1 MPITRTITIEKKK
14 TRRTRQ
20 VAFKRKPNPKGKHLV
35 VVESPAKAKTIER
48 ILGPD
53 YKVMASMGHLRDLPK
68 RTMGVDIE
76 NGFTPE
82 YVNSTD
88 RANVIK
94 DLQKAANQ
102 CCDILLA
109 TDPDREGEAISW
121 HLSKLLDVNPEDK
134 VRIAFHEITPPAIRE
149 AIQDPEPIDLE
160 RVDAQQARRVL
171 DRLVGY
177 KLSPWLWR
185 QVYRGLS
192 AGRVQ
197 SVATR
202 LICEREEEIRA
213 FVPVEYWSI
222 EAMYK
227 TEKKESFKAKL
238 TQIDGKDAEL
248 HNGEETDTAVKG
260 IEGKEAEVTAVT
272 KSRKQRKTKPPY
284 TTSTMQQ
291 DAVNKLNFSSKKTMM
306 LAQNLYEGVEIPGHG
321 HVGLITY
328 MRTDS
333 TRISDEMIKQVRPY
347 ISETYGEDYLPAKPN
362 VFSKSKEAQDAH
374 EAIRPTSLSFPPS
387 ALTGI
392 LSRDQLRLY
401 TLIWNRFIAS
411 QMAPQIQ
418 QSTSATLQC
427 GIYTL
432 KATGVHVLFD
442 GFTIMQ
448 PSKKKDSEES
458 DFLPPLKKGD
468 IVKNTKVN
476 GEQHFTAP
484 PPRYTEAG
492 LIKTLEEKGIGRPS
506 TYAPI
511 LDTIQKR
518 RYVTKENKQFVP
530 TEVGFKVT
538 ELLKKYFEG
547 IINVDFTANLEN
559 WLDKIA
565 EGKATYKKVMTD
577 FYKVFAAELASANVE
592 AEKDKKENQEV
603 SDVTCEKCGAKMI
616 VKMGRYGKYLAC
628 PNYPNCKNIKPYSLA
643 EGPEEVSDVKCD
655 ACGTLMVYRTGPYGR
670 YLKCP
675 SCGANKAIVIDTGIV
690 CPKCHEGHMVQRR
703 SHRGRIFYGCSRYP
717 KCDMALW
724 NEPIN
729 QFCETCGAIMTKKT
743 YKTGKEVISCSN
755 PDCPTHPKRKTRAKK
770 EEK

>member
-149 AIQDPEPIDLE
+149 AIKDPEPIDLD

-213 FVPVEYWSI
+213 FVPVEYWTI

-227 TEKKESFKAKL
+227 TEKNEPFKAKL

-248 HNGEETDTAVKG
+248 HNGEETDAAVKG

-484 PPRYTEAG
+484 PPRYTEAS

>member
-149 AIQDPEPIDLE
+149 AIKDPEPIDLD

-248 HNGEETDTAVKG
+248 HNGEETDTA
-260 IEGKEAEVTAVT
+260 E
-272 KSRKQRKTKPPY
+272 
-284 TTSTMQQ
+284 
-291 DAVNKLNFSSKKTMM
+291 
-306 LAQNLYEGVEIPGHG
+306 
-321 HVGLITY
+321 
-328 MRTDS
+328 
-333 TRISDEMIKQVRPY
+333 
-347 ISETYGEDYLPAKPN
+347 
-362 VFSKSKEAQDAH
+362 
-374 EAIRPTSLSFPPS
+374 
-387 ALTGI
+387 
-392 LSRDQLRLY
+392 
-401 TLIWNRFIAS
+401 
-411 QMAPQIQ
+411 
-418 QSTSATLQC
+418 
-427 GIYTL
+427 
-432 KATGVHVLFD
+432 
-442 GFTIMQ
+442 
-448 PSKKKDSEES
+448 
-458 DFLPPLKKGD
+458 
-468 IVKNTKVN
+468 
-476 GEQHFTAP
+476 
-484 PPRYTEAG
+484 
-492 LIKTLEEKGIGRPS
+492 
-506 TYAPI
+506 
-511 LDTIQKR
+511 
-518 RYVTKENKQFVP
+518 
-530 TEVGFKVT
+530 
-538 ELLKKYFEG
+538 
-547 IINVDFTANLEN
+547 
-559 WLDKIA
+559 
-565 EGKATYKKVMTD
+565 
-577 FYKVFAAELASANVE
+577 
-592 AEKDKKENQEV
+592 
-603 SDVTCEKCGAKMI
+603 
-616 VKMGRYGKYLAC
+616 
-628 PNYPNCKNIKPYSLA
+628 
-643 EGPEEVSDVKCD
+643 
-655 ACGTLMVYRTGPYGR
+655 
-670 YLKCP
+670 
-675 SCGANKAIVIDTGIV
+675 
-690 CPKCHEGHMVQRR
+690 
-703 SHRGRIFYGCSRYP
+703 RG
-717 KCDMALW
+717 
-724 NEPIN
+724 
-729 QFCETCGAIMTKKT
+729 
-743 YKTGKEVISCSN
+743 
-755 PDCPTHPKRKTRAKK
+755 
-770 EEK
+770 

>member
-149 AIQDPEPIDLE
+149 AIQDPEPIDLD

-238 TQIDGKDAEL
+238 IQIDGKDAEL

-448 PSKKKDSEES
+448 PSKKKDSEET

-484 PPRYTEAG
+484 PPRYTEAS

-577 FYKVFAAELASANVE
+577 FYKVFAAELQSANVE

>member
-149 AIQDPEPIDLE
+149 AIKDPEPIDLD

-248 HNGEETDTAVKG
+248 HNGEETDAAVKG

-484 PPRYTEAG
+484 PPRYTEAS

-518 RYVTKENKQFVP
+518 RYVMKENKQFVP

>member
-1 MPITRTITIEKKK
+1 MPITRTITINSKKRGRK
-14 TRRTRQ
+14 
-20 VAFKRKPNPKGKHLV
+20 ASFKRKPNPKGKHLV
-35 VVESPAKAKTIER
+35 VVESPAKARTIER
-48 ILGPD
+48 ILGKD

-68 RTMGVDIE
+68 RTLGVDIE
-76 NGFTPE
+76 DGFQPE
-82 YVNSTD
+82 YVDSKE
-88 RANVIK
+88 REKVIK

-102 CCDILLA
+102 CSDILLA

-121 HLSKLLDVNPEDK
+121 HLSKLLDVNPEDN
-134 VRIAFHEITPPAIRE
+134 VRIAFHEITPPAIKE
-149 AIQDPEPIDLE
+149 AIQHPEPIDLH

-177 KLSPWLWR
+177 KLSPWLWK

-213 FVPVEYWSI
+213 FKPEEYWTVGGL
-222 EAMYK
+222 YK
-227 TEKKESFKAKL
+227 TEKGEIFPAKL
-238 TQIDGKDAEL
+238 VQIA
-248 HNGEETDTAVKG
+248 
-260 IEGKEAEVTAVT
+260 GKEAEIHNQDEANQAVSGIEGQEAEVTSVT

-306 LAQNLYEGVEIPGHG
+306 LAQNLYEGVEIPDHG

-333 TRISDEMIKQVRPY
+333 TRISDEMIAQVRPY
-347 ISETYGEDYLPAKPN
+347 IESVYGEEYLPPKPN
-362 VFSKSKEAQDAH
+362 HFSKAKDAQDAH
-374 EAIRPTSLSFPPS
+374 EAIRPTSLLFPPD
-387 ALTGI
+387 ALSGI
-392 LSRDQLRLY
+392 LTRDQLRLY

-418 QSTSATLQC
+418 QSTSAVLQC
-427 GIYTL
+427 GDYTL

-442 GFTIMQ
+442 GFTVVQ
-448 PSKKKDSEES
+448 PTKKKDTEEN
-458 DFLPPLKKGD
+458 FLPPLKKGD
-468 IVKNTKVN
+468 QVLNTKAE

-484 PPRYTEAG
+484 PPRYTEAS

-518 RYVTKENKQFVP
+518 RYVTKEAKQFVP
-530 TEVGFKVT
+530 TDIGFKVT
-538 ELLKKYFEG
+538 DLLKQYFEG
-547 IINVDFTANLEN
+547 IINVGFTANLEN

-565 EGKATYKKVMTD
+565 EGKATYVKVMTD
-577 FYKVFAAELASANVE
+577 FYKVFDKELQEANVE
-592 AEKDKKENQEV
+592 AEKHKDENQEV

-616 VKMGRYGKYLAC
+616 VKMGRFGKYLAC
-628 PNYPNCKNIKPYSLA
+628 PNYPDCKNIKPYSLT
-643 EGPEEVSDVKCD
+643 EGPEEVSDVHCD

-675 SCGANKAIVIDTGIV
+675 NCNANKAIVIDTGIT
-690 CPKCHEGHMVQRR
+690 CPKCHEGHMVQRKSR
-703 SHRGRIFYGCSRYP
+703 RGRVFYGCNRYP

-724 NEPIN
+724 NEPVN
-729 QFCETCGAIMTKKT
+729 QFCDTCGAIMVRKT
-743 YKTGKEVISCSN
+743 YKSGKELIMCSN
-755 PDCPTHPKRKTRAKK
+755 PDCPTHPKRKTKK
-770 EEK
+770 E

>member
-149 AIQDPEPIDLE
+149 AIQDPEPIDLD

-213 FVPVEYWSI
+213 FVPVEYWTI

-387 ALTGI
+387 ALSGI

-484 PPRYTEAG
+484 PPRYTEAS

-577 FYKVFAAELASANVE
+577 FYKVFAAELESANVE

>member
-76 NGFTPE
+76 KGFTPE

-149 AIQDPEPIDLE
+149 AIQDPEPIDLD

-213 FVPVEYWSI
+213 FVPVEYWTI
-222 EAMYK
+222 EALYK
-227 TEKKESFKAKL
+227 TEKNEPFKAKL

-248 HNGEETDTAVKG
+248 HNGEETDAAVKG

-347 ISETYGEDYLPAKPN
+347 ISETYGENYLPAKPN

-387 ALTGI
+387 ALSGI

-418 QSTSATLQC
+418 QSTSAMLQC

-468 IVKNTKVN
+468 IVKNAKVN

-484 PPRYTEAG
+484 PPRYTEAS

-577 FYKVFAAELASANVE
+577 FYKVFEAELESANVE

-655 ACGTLMVYRTGPYGR
+655 TCGTLMVYRTGPYAR

>member
-149 AIQDPEPIDLE
+149 AIQDPEPIDLD

-213 FVPVEYWSI
+213 FVPVEYWTI
-222 EAMYK
+222 EALYK
-227 TEKKESFKAKL
+227 TEKNEPFKAKL

-248 HNGEETDTAVKG
+248 HNGEETDAAVKG

-387 ALTGI
+387 ALSGI

-468 IVKNTKVN
+468 IVKNTNVN

-484 PPRYTEAG
+484 PPRYTEAS

-518 RYVTKENKQFVP
+518 RYVTKGNKQFVP

-577 FYKVFAAELASANVE
+577 FYKVFAAELESANVE

>member
-149 AIQDPEPIDLE
+149 AIQDPEPIDLD

-374 EAIRPTSLSFPPS
+374 EAIRPTNLSFPPS

-442 GFTIMQ
+442 GFTIIQ

-484 PPRYTEAG
+484 PPRYTEAS

-577 FYKVFAAELASANVE
+577 FYKVFAAELESANVE

-675 SCGANKAIVIDTGIV
+675 SCGANKAIVIDTSIV

-755 PDCPTHPKRKTRAKK
+755 PDCPTHPKRKPRAKK

>member
-149 AIQDPEPIDLE
+149 AIRDPEPIDLD

-248 HNGEETDTAVKG
+248 HNGEETDAAVKG

-458 DFLPPLKKGD
+458 DFLPSLKKGD

-484 PPRYTEAG
+484 PPRYTEAS

-577 FYKVFAAELASANVE
+577 FYKVFAAELQSANVE

>member
-76 NGFTPE
+76 NGFAPE

-149 AIQDPEPIDLE
+149 AIKDPEPIDLD

-227 TEKKESFKAKL
+227 TEKNESFKAKL

-248 HNGEETDTAVKG
+248 HNGEETDAAVKG

-333 TRISDEMIKQVRPY
+333 TRISDEMMKQVRPY

-476 GEQHFTAP
+476 GEQHFTTP
-484 PPRYTEAG
+484 PPRYTEAS

-577 FYKVFAAELASANVE
+577 FYKVFAAELESANVE

>member
-76 NGFTPE
+76 NGFAPE

-149 AIQDPEPIDLE
+149 AIQDPEPIDLD

-213 FVPVEYWSI
+213 FVPVEYWTI

-484 PPRYTEAG
+484 PPRYTEAS

-577 FYKVFAAELASANVE
+577 FYKVFAAELESANVE

>member
-149 AIQDPEPIDLE
+149 AIQDPEPIDLD

-260 IEGKEAEVTAVT
+260 IEGKEAEVAAVT

-418 QSTSATLQC
+418 QSTSATLEC

-484 PPRYTEAG
+484 PPRYTEAS

>member
-149 AIQDPEPIDLE
+149 AIQDPEPIDLD

-484 PPRYTEAG
+484 PPRYTEAS

-518 RYVTKENKQFVP
+518 RYVMKENKQFVP

-577 FYKVFAAELASANVE
+577 FYKVFAAELESANVE

>member
-149 AIQDPEPIDLE
+149 AIRDPEPIDLD

-306 LAQNLYEGVEIPGHG
+306 LAQNLYEGVEIPEHG

-484 PPRYTEAG
+484 PPRYTEAS

-577 FYKVFAAELASANVE
+577 FYKVFAAELESANVE

>member
-76 NGFTPE
+76 NGFAPE

-149 AIQDPEPIDLE
+149 AIQDPEPIDLD

-248 HNGEETDTAVKG
+248 HNGEETDAAVKG

-484 PPRYTEAG
+484 PPRYTEAS

-577 FYKVFAAELASANVE
+577 FYKVFAAELESANVE

>member
-149 AIQDPEPIDLE
+149 AIQDPEPIDLD

-387 ALTGI
+387 ALSGI

-448 PSKKKDSEES
+448 PPKKKDSEES

-484 PPRYTEAG
+484 PPRYTEAS

-577 FYKVFAAELASANVE
+577 FYKVFAAELESANVE

>member
-134 VRIAFHEITPPAIRE
+134 VRIAFHEITPPAIRG
-149 AIQDPEPIDLE
+149 AIQDPEPIDLD

-248 HNGEETDTAVKG
+248 HNGEETDAAVKG

-484 PPRYTEAG
+484 PPRYTEAS

-675 SCGANKAIVIDTGIV
+675 SCGANKAIVVDTGIV

>member
-149 AIQDPEPIDLE
+149 AIQDPEPIDLD

-213 FVPVEYWSI
+213 FVPVEYWTI
-222 EAMYK
+222 EALYK
-227 TEKKESFKAKL
+227 TEKNEPFKAKL

-248 HNGEETDTAVKG
+248 HNGEETDAAVKG
-260 IEGKEAEVTAVT
+260 IEGKEAEVTAAT

-387 ALTGI
+387 ALSGI

-458 DFLPPLKKGD
+458 DFLPALKKGD

-484 PPRYTEAG
+484 PPRYTEAS

-577 FYKVFAAELASANVE
+577 FYKVFAAELESANVE